1 MTRLQGSF
9 CLFGTSLIWGMA
21 FIAQSTGMES
31 IGPFT
36 FIAVRFLLGALA
48 LLPFAIYQ
56 WRQLDQKNKPQVIR
70 WSLIAGSFLFAG
82 ACAQQIGLLSTSVTN
97 SGFLTSLYV
106 PLVPIFMLFLFRTP
120 PHIIVWPAVTLS
132 FLGTFLISGGDIMQ
146 INRGDMW
153 QILGAF
159 FFTGHIISLSYAMK
173 ALPKAVLISCGQFIF
188 VFIAAVPLA
197 FTLESPTIDGVL
209 NSWPELAFTGFISSG
224 IAFLLQM
231 VGQKVVPPS
240 QATLIMAMEAVFA
253 AVFAW
258 LILSEELMPIAYL
271 GCGLIFVATLLV
283 EIVPEIWKK
292 DRAHQ

>member
-1 MTRLQGSF
+1 MTRLQGTF

-36 FIAVRFLLGALA
+36 FIAVRFFLGTLV

-56 WRQLDQKNKPQVIR
+56 WRQLDQIEKPAIKK
-70 WSLIAGSFLFAG
+70 WSLIAGFFLFAG

-106 PLVPIFMLFLFRTP
+106 PLVPIFMLCFFRAP
-120 PHIIVWPAVTLS
+120 PHFIVWPAAALS
-132 FLGTFLISGGDIMQ
+132 FAGTFLISGGDITQ
-146 INRGDMW
+146 INRGDAW

-159 FFTGHIISLSYAMK
+159 FFTGHIISLSFAMK

-188 VFIAAVPLA
+188 VFIAAIPIS
-197 FTLESPTIDGVL
+197 FSLESPSIAGIL
-209 NSWPELAFTGFISSG
+209 NSWPQLAFTGFISSG

-253 AVFAW
+253 AIFAW

-292 DRAHQ
+292 RHKAH